1 MNQRILPIFPVNVV
15 LFPRQEL
22 SLNIFEPR
30 YKQMVEDC
38 MLGDGLFGV
47 CLADEGNVA
56 GWQSPCS
63 VGTITKIIR
72 CRDPNLDGLNIH
84 IDTMGRS
91 RFHIQK
97 IIPPSVALPPD
108 YDPDTLEGHQ
118 RFFETYTS
126 SKPGKMYIQASVDII
141 PDIDQNISESQWKHM
156 VKSWKTMIQH
166 TSEKWVDF
174 QSLDLL
180 LQHYDMLTDMPTLE
194 YVYALAAL
202 GSSGPQ
208 DLQPILEARTLD
220 ALVHRVESLLEVK

>member
-1 MNQRILPIFPVNVV
+1 MAQRILPIFPLNVV

-47 CLADEGNVA
+47 CLKGQGNVA

-63 VGTITKIIR
+63 VGTITRIVR
-72 CRDPNLDGLNIH
+72 CKDTNLDGLNMR
-84 IDTMGRS
+84 IDTVGRS

-97 IIPPSVALPPD
+97 IIPPSVELYPE
-108 YDPDTLEGHQ
+108 YDPDTLEGHEK
-118 RFFETYTS
+118 FFDIYKS
-126 SKPGKMYIQASVDII
+126 SKPGKPYIQASVDII
-141 PDIDQNISESQWKHM
+141 PDIDQSISEHQWKHM
-156 VKSWKTMIQH
+156 VESWKKMVQH
-166 TSEKWVDF
+166 SSEKWVDF

-180 LQHYDMLTDMPTLE
+180 LRQYDMVTDIPTLE

-220 ALVHRVESLLEVK
+220 VLVQQVENLLEVK

>member
-1 MNQRILPIFPVNVV
+1 MLPIFPVNVV

-47 CLADEGNVA
+47 CLIGKGDVA
-56 GWQSPCS
+56 GWQSPCNI
-63 VGTITKIIR
+63 GTITKIIR
-72 CRDPNLDGLNIH
+72 CRDTNLGGLNLH
-84 IDTMGRS
+84 IDTVGRS

-118 RFFETYTS
+118 RFYETYKP

-141 PDIDQNISESQWKHM
+141 PDIDQSISESQWKHM
-156 VKSWKTMIQH
+156 VESWKKMIQQ
-166 TSEKWVDF
+166 TSEKRVDL

-180 LQHYDMLTDMPTLE
+180 LQHYDMVTDIPTLE

-208 DLQPILEARTLD
+208 DLQHILEAKSLD
-220 ALVHRVESLLEVK
+220 VLIQRVESLLEVK